1 MSPAETSA
9 LMSIPVILISP
20 SSIFFKSPLTMA
32 ESEVFANEHDLQRE
46 AYQAELDANKKAVTL

>member
-32 ESEVFANEHDLQRE
+32 ESEVFANEALTPLSSSIM
-46 AYQAELDANKKAVTL
+46 ALTLA